1 MMTKV
6 ELETFVEGT
15 THYFATAANQPASVG
30 SPYIVHDGRPTIQE
44 FTGVINIAG
53 KRRGIV
59 YFTASRPMLTV
70 MLMRMGET
78 ELTQE
83 NMCDLVGEVANTI
96 SGNARRDFGKDVMI
110 HMSVGH
116 GDNNPEQA
124 QDPNTLAGKTL
135 RLRDDG
141 TVPPDNPFVG
151 PCDGERPS
159 RGVRSAERR

>member
-30 SPYIVHDGRPTIQE
+30 SPYIVQDGRPTIQE

-96 SGNARRDFGKDVMI
+96 SGNARRDFGR
-110 HMSVGH
+110 
-116 GDNNPEQA
+116 N
-124 QDPNTLAGKTL
+124 
-135 RLRDDG
+135 
-141 TVPPDNPFVG
+141 FVIST
-151 PCDGERPS
+151 PTICDRTNASTAAATTG
-159 RGVRSAERR
+159 RSFVIPINWRSYAANVVVCLQ